1 MAAFA
6 LGLLILSTQLRSPLL
21 LKVRLS
27 GSGAALVFAAALLR
41 WAAHGKR
48 SSGSRLPL
56 AVRLVTGAAAI
67 GTLIA
72 VPAVHV
78 RHLLLLRG
86 LRAVPDAERA
96 RLARHIIAGFRSWDE
111 ARYLVRSVKVGGLY
125 VGLHNAAGLT
135 ADALRGRLAELI
147 ALRAEHGGPRLLL
160 SADQEGGPVSRLSPP
175 LPKPPAL
182 ASVLGEAA
190 ALPEQLALARSLG
203 AGQGALLRGLGVTV
217 NFAPVVDLRLHTE
230 RGLLD
235 RYSFIGSRAISAD
248 PGLTSQIALAYAQG
262 LLEGGVVPTLKH
274 FPGLGRV
281 GTDTHFF
288 PAHLKTPAAELTA
301 TDWRPFRELLMKTPS
316 LLMIGHVYATAVD
329 PSELASSSA
338 RLIGGVLRGEW
349 RHDGVIVTDDLCMA
363 PPYYARGGIG
373 GSAVRALAAGL
384 DLVLVTYDGSQVP
397 AVLAA
402 LIEAHRGG
410 VLTDATL
417 AASDARLDRLAALL
431 AAAPEHQ
438 GVVE

>member
-27 GSGAALVFAAALLR
+27 GSVAAFILAAALLR
-41 WAAHGKR
+41 WASYGRR
-48 SSGSRLPL
+48 SSGARV
-56 AVRLVTGAAAI
+56 ATAARLVTGAAAL
-67 GTLIA
+67 GTLLA

-78 RHLLLLRG
+78 RHALLLRE
-86 LRAVPDAERA
+86 LRAVPDVERA
-96 RLARHIIAGFRSWDE
+96 RLARHIIAGFRSWEE
-111 ARYLVRSVKVGGLY
+111 ARFLVGEVKVGGLY
-125 VGLHNAAGLT
+125 VGLHNAAGLS

-147 ALRAEHGGPRLLL
+147 ALRAERGGPRLLL

-175 LPKPPAL
+175 LPTPPAL
-182 ASVLGEAA
+182 ASVLGETAV
-190 ALPEQLALARSLG
+190 LSEQLLRARALG

-230 RGLLD
+230 RGLFD

-248 PGLTSQIALAYAQG
+248 PELTAQLALAYSQG

-281 GTDTHFF
+281 RTDTHFF
-288 PAHLKTPAAELTA
+288 PAHLTTPAVELAA
-301 TDWRPFRELLMKTPS
+301 TDWRPFRELLLKTPS
-316 LLMIGHVYATAVD
+316 LLMIGHVYATAID
-329 PSELASSSA
+329 PSELASRSA

-349 RHDGVIVTDDLCMA
+349 RHDGVVVTDDLCMA

-373 GSAVRALAAGL
+373 GSAVRGIAAGL

-397 AVLAA
+397 AVLLA
-402 LIEAHRGG
+402 LIEAHRDGA
-410 VLTDATL
+410 LTDATL

-431 AAAPEHQ
+431 AAAPEH
-438 GVVE
+438 

>member
-1 MAAFA
+1 M
-6 LGLLILSTQLRSPLL
+6 LVLSTQLRSPLL

-27 GSGAALVFAAALLR
+27 GSVAAVVLAAGLLR
-41 WAAHGKR
+41 WASSGRR
-48 SSGSRLPL
+48 SSGSRI
-56 AVRLVTGAAAI
+56 ATAARLVIGGAAL
-67 GTLIA
+67 GTLIV

-78 RHLLLLRG
+78 RHALLLRE
-86 LRAVPDAERA
+86 LRAVPEAERS
-96 RLARHIIAGFRSWDE
+96 RLARHLIAGFRSWDE
-111 ARYLVRSVKVGGLY
+111 ARFLVGEVKVGGLY
-125 VGLHNAAGLT
+125 VGLHNAAGLS

-147 ALRAEHGGPRLLL
+147 ALRAERGGPRLLL

-175 LPKPPAL
+175 LPTPPAL
-182 ASVLGEAA
+182 ASVLAETAA
-190 ALPEQLALARSLG
+190 RPEQLARARALG

-248 PGLTSQIALAYAQG
+248 PEVTAQIALAYAEG

-281 GTDTHFF
+281 RTDTHFF
-288 PAHLKTPAAELTA
+288 PARLVTPASELLA
-301 TDWRPFRELLMKTPS
+301 TDWRPFRELLTKTPS
-316 LLMIGHVYATAVD
+316 LLMIGHVYATAID
-329 PSELASSSA
+329 PGELASSSA

-349 RHDGVIVTDDLCMA
+349 RHDGVVVTDDLCMA

-397 AVLAA
+397 VVLAA
-402 LIEAHRGG
+402 LIEAHRAG

-431 AAAPEHQ
+431 AAAPDR
-438 GVVE
+438 